1 MRFHWDL
8 LEGGH
13 PEKHRLAKIIFFD
26 SEGDHAHTLFFYMRV
41 GAFFARLSAPQ
52 AAPVGQFIA
61 FLKRYLPPL
70 AFFFVFVARSLA
82 HARFFR
88 DCARGGA
95 FLSTGLAPAAKCA
108 PAVPVASS
116 ARKVGDRLRC
126 CPNVGSEADATRNM
140 SSQRSLRY
148 NVNSASAF
156 NHFPRKTSLRRNIR
170 GNPFSCIAPSTLIS
184 FEANA
189 QTRSGL
195 AQ

>member
-70 AFFFVFVARSLA
+70 AFFFFFVARSLA
-82 HARFFR
+82 HARFFP
-88 DCARGGA
+88 DCARGSFPLALRLGVKKGRR
-95 FLSTGLAPAAKCA
+95 LSQSALRMVNDTARICVRRMHLGDLTI
-108 PAVPVASS
+108 S
-116 ARKVGDRLRC
+116 ARLLPSV
-126 CPNVGSEADATRNM
+126 
-140 SSQRSLRY
+140 SSSMQ
-148 NVNSASAF
+148 
-156 NHFPRKTSLRRNIR
+156 
-170 GNPFSCIAPSTLIS
+170 
-184 FEANA
+184 
-189 QTRSGL
+189 
-195 AQ
+195 